1 MIGRKKNYL
10 EFLGIAIVLMSIWS
24 TTLFAQFS
32 LNLNFYKFFNM
43 TYLLIYFFTFNNYKY
58 FSFFSMF
65 ILGLITDSISGIP
78 FGTSSLAYMTI
89 YKIAVFQETIKLR
102 TNFFAE
108 WVALGIALFIAYTV
122 ILIVLYLSKTSFE
135 PLIHIYNFMGSFILY
150 PFIWFVLKFLLT
162 KFGSIK
168 TND

>member
-1 MIGRKKNYL
+1 MIKRKNNYQ
-10 EFLGIAIVLMSIWS
+10 EFLGIALVLISIWS
-24 TTLFAQFS
+24 ATLFAQFS

-135 PLIHIYNFMGSFILY
+135 PLIHIYNFIGSFILY
-150 PFIWFVLKFLLT
+150 PFIWFALKFFLIKLGNT
-162 KFGSIK
+162 K
-168 TND
+168 TDD

>member
-1 MIGRKKNYL
+1 MNKRKRDHYEL
-10 EFLGIAIVLMSIWS
+10 LGITLVLLSILSS
-24 TTLFAQFS
+24 TILAQFS
-32 LNLNFYKFFNM
+32 LSLNLYKFSNI
-43 TYLLIYFFTFNNYKY
+43 TYVLIYFFTFNNYKY

-108 WVALGIALFIAYTV
+108 WIALGMALFIAYTV
-122 ILIVLYLSKTSFE
+122 ILIVLYLSGTSFE
-135 PLIHIYNFMGSFILY
+135 PLVYIYNFIGTFILY
-150 PFIWFVLKFLLT
+150 PFIWLVLKLLL
-162 KFGSIK
+162 IK
-168 TND
+168 LSDRKIND

>member
-1 MIGRKKNYL
+1 MIGRKNNYL

-108 WVALGIALFIAYTV
+108 WIALGIALFIAYTV

-135 PLIHIYNFMGSFILY
+135 PLIHIYNFIGSFILY

-162 KFGSIK
+162 KFGR
-168 TND
+168 TERND

>member
-1 MIGRKKNYL
+1 MIKRKNNYQ
-10 EFLGIAIVLMSIWS
+10 EFLGIALVLISIWS
-24 TTLFAQFS
+24 ATLFAQFS

-135 PLIHIYNFMGSFILY
+135 PLIHIYNFIGSFILY
-150 PFIWFVLKFLLT
+150 PFIWLVLKLLIT
-162 KFGSIK
+162 NFGSIK

>member
-1 MIGRKKNYL
+1 MIKRKNNYQ
-10 EFLGIAIVLMSIWS
+10 EFLGIALVLISIWS
-24 TTLFAQFS
+24 ATLFAQFS

-65 ILGLITDSISGIP
+65 ILGLIADSISGIP

-135 PLIHIYNFMGSFILY
+135 PLIHIYNFIGSFVLY
-150 PFIWFVLKFLLT
+150 PFIWFVLKFFLS
-162 KFGSIK
+162 KFSDK
-168 TND
+168 K

>member
-1 MIGRKKNYL
+1 MIGRKNNYL

-108 WVALGIALFIAYTV
+108 WVALGMALFIAYTV
-122 ILIVLYLSKTSFE
+122 ILIVLYLSKASFE
-135 PLIHIYNFMGSFILY
+135 PIIHIYNFIGSFILY

-162 KFGSIK
+162 KFGR
-168 TND
+168 TERND

>member
-1 MIGRKKNYL
+1 MIGRKNNYL

-108 WVALGIALFIAYTV
+108 WIALGIALFIAYTV
-122 ILIVLYLSKTSFE
+122 ILIVIYLSKSYFE
-135 PLIHIYNFMGSFILY
+135 PLIHIYNFIGSFILY

>member
-1 MIGRKKNYL
+1 MIKRKKNYQ
-10 EFLGIAIVLMSIWS
+10 EFLGIALVLISIWS
-24 TTLFAQFS
+24 ATLFAQFS

-108 WVALGIALFIAYTV
+108 WIALGIALFIAYTV
-122 ILIVLYLSKTSFE
+122 ILIVLYLSKSYFE
-135 PLIHIYNFMGSFILY
+135 PLIHIYNFIGSFVLY
-150 PFIWFVLKFLLT
+150 PFIWFVLKLFLSKLSD
-162 KFGSIK
+162 KKI
-168 TND
+168 ND

>member
-1 MIGRKKNYL
+1 MIKRKKNYQ
-10 EFLGIAIVLMSIWS
+10 EFLGIALVLISIWS
-24 TTLFAQFS
+24 ATLFAQFS

-65 ILGLITDSISGIP
+65 VVGLISDSISGIP

-108 WVALGIALFIAYTV
+108 WIALGIALFIAYTV

-135 PLIHIYNFMGSFILY
+135 PLIHIYNFIGSFVLY
-150 PFIWFVLKFLLT
+150 PLIWFVLKFFLS
-162 KFGSIK
+162 KFSDKKI
-168 TND
+168 ND

>member
-1 MIGRKKNYL
+1 MIKRKNNYQ
-10 EFLGIAIVLMSIWS
+10 EFLGIALVLISIWS
-24 TTLFAQFS
+24 ATLFAQFS

-89 YKIAVFQETIKLR
+89 YKIAVFQETIKVR

-108 WVALGIALFIAYTV
+108 WVALGIALLIAYTV
-122 ILIVLYLSKTSFE
+122 ILIALYLSKTYFE
-135 PLIHIYNFMGSFILY
+135 PLIHIYNFIGSFILY
-150 PFIWFVLKFLLT
+150 PFIWLVLKFLLT
-162 KFGSIK
+162 RFDSTK

>member
-1 MIGRKKNYL
+1 MIKRKNNYQ
-10 EFLGIAIVLMSIWS
+10 EFLGIALVLISIWS
-24 TTLFAQFS
+24 ATLFAQFS

-108 WVALGIALFIAYTV
+108 WIALGIALFIAYTV

-135 PLIHIYNFMGSFILY
+135 PLMIRLQQNPDVDGEFPGPEILRV
-150 PFIWFVLKFLLT
+150 VLAHVH
-162 KFGSIK
+162 
-168 TND
+168 

>member
-1 MIGRKKNYL
+1 MIKRKNNYQ
-10 EFLGIAIVLMSIWS
+10 EFLGIALVLISIWS

-43 TYLLIYFFTFNNYKY
+43 TYLLVYFFTFNNYKY

-65 ILGLITDSISGIP
+65 ILGLISDSISGIP

-108 WVALGIALFIAYTV
+108 WIALGIALFIAYTV
-122 ILIVLYLSKTSFE
+122 ILIVIYLSKSYFE
-135 PLIHIYNFMGSFILY
+135 PLIHIYNFIGSFVLY
-150 PFIWFVLKFLLT
+150 PFIWFVLKFFLS
-162 KFGSIK
+162 KFSDK
-168 TND
+168 K